1 LAKAIDDHVGPE
13 QRERLDD
20 HLHEKTKYLVK
31 QGVLTF
37 EEREVLKRMHEY
49 RNAAYHRDTLNAG
62 LISDLVLEY
71 MMLASQLLARHRPMM
86 VTISATGVTVVTPDE
101 LPGLLTDGLE
111 IDLKGVAGR
120 FSDHAVKRVE
130 DITRAVGIARVALFV
145 TAEEAQERGEPMLDD
160 RFTHLLTT
168 LNGVAPAQLQSWAKR
183 ATGLKI
189 SITSL
194 VNLMIRYI
202 GLDQKLCEIEPSVRR
217 LETIL
222 DKWEQ
227 DRPDEI
233 RGK

>member
-1 LAKAIDDHVGPE
+1 LAKVIDDHVGPE

-101 LPGLLTDGLE
+101 LPCLLTDGLRDRSE
-111 IDLKGVAGR
+111 RSGWPIQRSRREASGRHYEGGRHSARGFVCNRRGSAG
-120 FSDHAVKRVE
+120 
-130 DITRAVGIARVALFV
+130 TGRADVGRPIHSS
-145 TAEEAQERGEPMLDD
+145 TDDSERCRSG
-160 RFTHLLTT
+160 TT
-168 LNGVAPAQLQSWAKR
+168 
-183 ATGLKI
+183 
-189 SITSL
+189 
-194 VNLMIRYI
+194 
-202 GLDQKLCEIEPSVRR
+202 SV
-217 LETIL
+217 L
-222 DKWEQ
+222 
-227 DRPDEI
+227 
-233 RGK
+233 G